1 VPGRQSYDV
10 AAAVVGRQP
19 IRKEDQLMRRTVLPV
34 LVIVAALFG
43 PSALNRLPASVAQ
56 ETTPAG
62 TECPT
67 TSADENKALVSQLY
81 EAIGA
86 NDEAA
91 LATLMAADVE
101 YYTPSKGERTGSP
114 EGFFTGQRANFPE
127 ATVTVDQ
134 LMAEGDMVAA
144 YTSWTGTFQGD
155 KAVFFG
161 EELDI
166 PEAGLTS
173 NWVTAVFFRIECGK
187 VSEVWPVSDRLR
199 QLRDLGV
206 ITEEG
211 LRGGNAMATPAP

>member
-1 VPGRQSYDV
+1 
-10 AAAVVGRQP
+10 
-19 IRKEDQLMRRTVLPV
+19 MRRTVLPV

-43 PSALNRLPASVAQ
+43 ARALVHLPATAAQ

-62 TECPT
+62 ADCPT
-67 TSADENKALVSQLY
+67 TTVDENKALVNQLY

-91 LATLMAADVE
+91 MAALMAADLE
-101 YYTPSKGERTGSP
+101 YYTPSKGEREGSP
-114 EGFFTGQRANFPE
+114 EGFFQGQRANFPE

-155 KAVFFG
+155 KAVLFG
-161 EELDI
+161 KELDI
-166 PEAGLTS
+166 PPGSTS
-173 NWVTAVFFRIECGK
+173 DWVSAVFFRIECGK
-187 VSEVWPVSDRLR
+187 ISEVWPVSDRLG

-206 ITEEG
+206 ITEEE
-211 LRGGNAMATPAP
+211 LQSVDAMATPEP